1 MWHTTFPALNVSKS
15 LPFRPPP
22 PTHPRL
28 SSGSYFN
35 TQFQSIRSNA
45 DSLLSGRNPGR
56 ILPFIVNIHCS
67 VLNLVQQCAYFS
79 IQAWP
84 KFRADN
90 TRYSPSS
97 PPETDNRLLNEF
109 LLYSLQEK
117 FFGILLHTGHP
128 AVGIPEQNTY
138 CSTAVGILLHT
149 GHPAVTVSW
158 IQ

>member
-22 PTHPRL
+22 PAHPRL
-28 SSGSYFN
+28 SSGSNFN

-56 ILPFIVNIHCS
+56 ILPFIVNIHGF
-67 VLNLVQQCAYFS
+67 VLNLVQQCVYFT

-97 PPETDNRLLNEF
+97 PQQRPTTDCSMNFSCILYRGNSFGLLDTVTAGWPVW
-109 LLYSLQEK
+109 SRSSA
-117 FFGILLHTGHP
+117 GVGPCGTPHGLH
-128 AVGIPEQNTY
+128 
-138 CSTAVGILLHT
+138 LMR
-149 GHPAVTVSW
+149 
-158 IQ
+158 